1 MQVVKSYFLAGE
13 EGVRNRTEAVV
24 HIYTVTYPTDGS
36 EEEVR

>member
-24 HIYTVTYPTDGS
+24 HIYTYHTDGS